1 MTRDLVVASLEAW
14 DTVWRR
20 NQHLVSRLLRD
31 DPSLRVLFVEPPAD
45 PSHAV
50 RRRAR
55 PHRGAGLR
63 VGPALDGVE
72 PGRLHLYQGTK
83 ALPRR
88 VDPGADAR
96 LADQVVRAVDTLGF
110 NDPLLWV
117 NDPSAA
123 TLLAR
128 TGWRALYDVTDD
140 WLHAGHT
147 GREHERLV
155 ADEALLLRDAAH
167 VVVCSPALLAAKSAG
182 RDGRP
187 LSLVPNAVDVDA
199 YRTPGPRPADLP
211 DGPVALYVGTVHRDR
226 VDLDLCARTARALAG
241 QASVVLVGPAPLEP
255 ADRRG
260 LEEAGVRLLGPR
272 DATHVPAYLT
282 HADVLLVPHVV
293 TPFTDS
299 LDPIKLYEYRAADRP
314 VVSTRVAGFRDS
326 DDPRVILADP
336 EDFPETVAAAV
347 KSPRPAGRSREMAT
361 PETPSWA
368 VRTVTMRSVL
378 NDVAASRAV
387 RSRPTVAIAHDYLT
401 QRGGAER
408 VVLAMHRAFP
418 DATIY
423 TTLYEPERTYPEF
436 RNARIVTSALN
447 DVPQLRRHHR
457 SALPLLP
464 LAARSMRITED
475 VVLASS
481 SGWAHG
487 FSASG
492 LRLVYCHAPARWL
505 YQAEAYLGAD
515 HSQSLRG
522 IALLTLTPWLKR
534 WDKRHALA
542 ADGYLANSHVVRDR
556 MREAYGIEAPVLP
569 APHAMDTTA
578 PQEPV
583 PALDGWQDYHLVVSR
598 LLPYKNVEAVVEA
611 FRDLPERLV
620 VVGHGPLRRSLER
633 RLPPNVRL
641 LSDLTDGQLRWVYAH
656 SSALVAPALE
666 DYGLTPL
673 EAAAYGKPTLALGAG
688 GYLDTVVPGV
698 TGLFFDQATPIGIR
712 TAVLA
717 GRRHTWSVARIRQ
730 HAGQFSEPVFRAA
743 LQRAV
748 ADLVNPSLVSPA
760 DAAAS

>member
-1 MTRDLVVASLEAW
+1 
-14 DTVWRR
+14 
-20 NQHLVSRLLRD
+20 
-31 DPSLRVLFVEPPAD
+31 
-45 PSHAV
+45 
-50 RRRAR
+50 
-55 PHRGAGLR
+55 
-63 VGPALDGVE
+63 
-72 PGRLHLYQGTK
+72 
-83 ALPRR
+83 
-88 VDPGADAR
+88 
-96 LADQVVRAVDTLGF
+96 
-110 NDPLLWV
+110 
-117 NDPSAA
+117 
-123 TLLAR
+123 
-128 TGWRALYDVTDD
+128 
-140 WLHAGHT
+140 
-147 GREHERLV
+147 
-155 ADEALLLRDAAH
+155 
-167 VVVCSPALLAAKSAG
+167 
-182 RDGRP
+182 
-187 LSLVPNAVDVDA
+187 
-199 YRTPGPRPADLP
+199 
-211 DGPVALYVGTVHRDR
+211 
-226 VDLDLCARTARALAG
+226 
-241 QASVVLVGPAPLEP
+241 
-255 ADRRG
+255 
-260 LEEAGVRLLGPR
+260 
-272 DATHVPAYLT
+272 
-282 HADVLLVPHVV
+282 
-293 TPFTDS
+293 
-299 LDPIKLYEYRAADRP
+299 
-314 VVSTRVAGFRDS
+314 
-326 DDPRVILADP
+326 
-336 EDFPETVAAAV
+336 
-347 KSPRPAGRSREMAT
+347 
-361 PETPSWA
+361 
-368 VRTVTMRSVL
+368 MRSVL

-522 IALLTLTPWLKR
+522 MALLTLTPWLKR

-717 GRRHTWSVARIRQ
+717 GRRHTWSAARIRQ